1 MSNEETND
9 MEQEGDF
16 EEVEEEEVTVRSG
29 IQVALMSD
37 GSIQHR
43 LFGSSQNLVEIE
55 GLAEYIKR
63 EIDQRYQKIHIQ
75 RERERIQEYQRQ
87 QEGTA
92 TDESAT

>member
-1 MSNEETND
+1 MSNEEPNE

-43 LFGSSQNLVEIE
+43 LFGSSQNLVELE

-63 EIDQRYQKIHIQ
+63 EIDQKYQKIHIQ
-75 RERERIQEYQRQ
+75 RERERLQ
-87 QEGTA
+87 QFHQQQAEQQPA
-92 TDESAT
+92 DDHS